1 MERRNTIQRDI
12 TLQAVRSLGNHATAD
27 EIYTYVSQ
35 DHPRIGRGTIYRNLN
50 ILAEEGKIRKVKIP
64 DGPDCFDHNCTE
76 HHHMRCVCCGRLFD
90 VDLKPLPN
98 LEDLIRDPQGM
109 EFHGYHILFKG
120 VCLDCRRQQEKRQ
133 G

>member
-12 TLQAVRSLGNHATAD
+12 TLQAVRSLGKHASAD

-35 DHPRIGRGTIYRNLN
+35 EHPRIGRGTIYRNLN
-50 ILAEEGKIRKVKIP
+50 ILAEEGKIRKLKIP

-90 VDLKPLPN
+90 VDLKPLPK
-98 LEDLIRDPQGM
+98 LDDLIRDPQGM
-109 EFHGYHILFKG
+109 EFHDYHILFKG
-120 VCLDCRRQQEKRQ
+120 VCLDCRKQQEKRQ
-133 G
+133 